1 MPPRHLPVL
10 DGWRGGAIL
19 LVLVGH
25 FATSRGINLGRFG
38 VELFFVLSGRL
49 MAEIL
54 FVRAT
59 PLTTFFVRRAS
70 RIYPALICFVLAM
83 SLLALATGHRQQLYG
98 CLAAVTLTYNYYH
111 LYFGEVPNVDHIWS
125 LCVEEH
131 SYILLGLVALLQRRF
146 GFPLLPVIAALA
158 ALACLNGL
166 VSTLVGG
173 TYPDVYW
180 RSDVRGASVLLGAAA
195 YLKFGR
201 GDASRE
207 IPASRPALLLLVGL
221 LLNVN
226 AVPDPI
232 KYSLGTA
239 LLALAVASIPRAPA
253 ALRAG
258 LTSTPL
264 LLFGAC
270 SYSIYLWQQ
279 PFYVLHDALGDWF
292 STALVLPAIALG
304 IASLLLIERPMR
316 GYLNRV
322 FDRAAGRGGDA
333 VKSYATL

>member
-1 MPPRHLPVL
+1 MPSRHLPVL
-10 DGWRGGAIL
+10 DGWRGCAIL

-38 VELFFVLSGRL
+38 VEFFFVLSGRL

-83 SLLALATGHRQQLYG
+83 SILALATGHYRQLYG

-111 LYFGEVPNVDHIWS
+111 LWFAEVPNVDHIWS

-131 SYILLGLVALLQRRF
+131 SYILLGVIALLWHRF
-146 GFPLLPVIAALA
+146 GFPLLSVLAVLA
-158 ALACLNGL
+158 ALACLDGL
-166 VSTLVGG
+166 VSTLIGG
-173 TYPDVYW
+173 TYTQVYW
-180 RSDVRGASVLLGAAA
+180 RSDVRSASILLGAVA

-201 GDASRE
+201 SDPTSDRPSWQ
-207 IPASRPALLLLVGL
+207 PAFLLLAGL
-221 LLNVN
+221 ALNVN

-232 KYSLGTA
+232 KYSFGTA
-239 LLALAVASIPRAPA
+239 LLAGAVASLPRAPA
-253 ALRAG
+253 ALRDG

-264 LLFGAC
+264 LLFGAW
-270 SYSIYLWQQ
+270 SYAIYLWQQ
-279 PFYVLHDALGDWF
+279 PFYVLHDAMGDWF

-304 IASLLLIERPMR
+304 IVSLLLIERPMR
-316 GYLNRV
+316 DYLNRL
-322 FDRAAGRGGDA
+322 FDRAAGRGGTA
-333 VKSYATL
+333 VKSYATS

>member
-10 DGWRGGAIL
+10 DGWRGCAIL

-59 PLTTFFVRRAS
+59 PLTRFFVRRAS

-83 SLLALATGHRQQLYG
+83 SLLVLATGHHQQLYG

-111 LYFGEVPNVDHIWS
+111 LWFGEVPNVDHIWS

-131 SYILLGLVALLQRRF
+131 SYILLGVIALLWHRF
-146 GFPLLPVIAALA
+146 GFPLLPVLAALA
-158 ALACLNGL
+158 ALACVNGL
-166 VSTLVGG
+166 VSTLIGG
-173 TYPDVYW
+173 TYTEVYW
-180 RSDVRGASVLLGAAA
+180 RSDVRGASILLGAAA

-201 GDASRE
+201 DDPTDERTSW
-207 IPASRPALLLLVGL
+207 RPVLLLLLGL
-221 LLNVN
+221 MLNVE

-239 LLALAVASIPRAPA
+239 LLAVAVAAIPRAPA
-253 ALRAG
+253 AVRENLAA
-258 LTSTPL
+258 TPL

-279 PFYVLHDALGDWF
+279 PFYVLHERMGGQI
-292 STALVLPAIALG
+292 SKALVVPAIAMG
-304 IASLLLIERPMR
+304 IASLFLIERPMR
-316 GYLNRV
+316 GYLNRL
-322 FDRAAGRGGDA
+322 FDRAAGRGGEA
-333 VKSYATL
+333 VKSYATS

>member
-10 DGWRGGAIL
+10 DGWRGCAIL

-25 FATSRGINLGRFG
+25 FATTRGINLGRFG

-83 SLLALATGHRQQLYG
+83 SILVVATGDHRQLYG

-111 LYFGEVPNVDHIWS
+111 LWFEEVPNVDHIWS

-131 SYILLGLVALLQRRF
+131 SYILLGVVALLWHRF
-146 GFPLLPVIAALA
+146 GFPLLPVLAALA

-166 VSTLVGG
+166 VSTLIGG
-173 TYPDVYW
+173 TYTDVYW
-180 RSDVRGASVLLGAAA
+180 RSDVRGASILLGAAA

-201 GDASRE
+201 GDPTRDRPSWQ
-207 IPASRPALLLLVGL
+207 PALLLLLGL

-239 LLALAVASIPRAPA
+239 LLAAAVASITLAPA

-258 LTSTPL
+258 LASTPL
-264 LLFGAC
+264 LLFGAW

-279 PFYVLHDALGDWF
+279 PFYVLHEMMGGRI
-292 STALVLPAIALG
+292 SKALVLPAITLG
-304 IASLLLIERPMR
+304 IASLVLIERPMR
-316 GYLNRV
+316 GYLNRL

-333 VKSYATL
+333 EKSYATS